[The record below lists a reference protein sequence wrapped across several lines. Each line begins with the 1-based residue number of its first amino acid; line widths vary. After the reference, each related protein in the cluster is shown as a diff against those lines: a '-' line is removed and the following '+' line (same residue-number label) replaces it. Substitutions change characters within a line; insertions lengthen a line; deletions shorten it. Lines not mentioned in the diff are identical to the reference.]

1 MLSYIC
7 LHPPRGNNLAT
18 GRPRLLDTFSSLGL
32 CGCVTRETNLPD
44 WRRVRVSVRLR
55 RPSRLLARLRCGGG
69 PRGAGRG
76 PRACSFPLKMY
87 LYERVYIYYENLSPS
102 QRVARYRRA
111 SCALEHVSLS
121 HPSRQICGET
131 PRVLCI
137 TCNKECSARRARPP
151 PAGRVAL
158 TRPRRGPLLDQCP
171 R

>member
-44 WRRVRVSVRLR
+44 WPPSSVDRRAPAVRR
-55 RPSRLLARLRCGGG
+55 RA

-111 SCALEHVSLS
+111 SCGARTRLSES

-151 PAGRVAL
+151 PGGARCVDAPQ
-158 TRPRRGPLLDQCP
+158 TRTPARPVP
-171 R
+171 